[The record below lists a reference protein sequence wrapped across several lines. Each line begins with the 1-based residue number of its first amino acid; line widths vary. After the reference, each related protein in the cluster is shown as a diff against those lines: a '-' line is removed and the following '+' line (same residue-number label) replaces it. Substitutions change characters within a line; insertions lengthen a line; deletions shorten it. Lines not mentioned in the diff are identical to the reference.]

1 MLSSKI
7 DPGLPTC
14 ARAAVAKSGKLGR
27 HHRQPCPMKA
37 VRQARYL
44 EQVSAKPVEYQNDM
58 LARVQVDGLSCAGL
72 RRVKFSRVQLS
83 FIHAMKNARSWSPFS
98 RFAAFGAAALVTTVA
113 FGIRYL
119 IHPWVE
125 PYGAFQMF
133 VFACIVSEYYFGLG
147 PALLSLAMGGL
158 LGTYY
163 FVRPYQTFASMITRS
178 DVIVTGNFV
187 LVSVFVIVLIE
198 ILRRTLYTNQL
209 LLKVSQS
216 RHRVSLYREND
227 RMFLS
232 RKSADTRAR
241 VEQLLSRFDRT
252 LLLQLDDERY
262 YPQALLYRLA
272 PSLGSRT
279 AKGTHWM
286 EAFHPED
293 RPSLDSAFA
302 GLRAN
307 SGTRPVIS
315 ARIGEATDASLLVLE
330 RLEFEGALA
339 TVLRL
344 QESTAGEPAAP
355 GVAPAALTRATES
368 PPRKPFPFRPGRIPK

>member
-1 MLSSKI
+1 
-7 DPGLPTC
+7 
-14 ARAAVAKSGKLGR
+14 
-27 HHRQPCPMKA
+27 
-37 VRQARYL
+37 
-44 EQVSAKPVEYQNDM
+44 
-58 LARVQVDGLSCAGL
+58 
-72 RRVKFSRVQLS
+72 
-83 FIHAMKNARSWSPFS
+83 MKNARSWSPFS
-98 RFAAFGAAALVTTVA
+98 RIAAFGAAALVTAVA

-125 PYGAFQMF
+125 PYAPFQ
-133 VFACIVSEYYFGLG
+133 VFLLACIVSEYYFGIG
-147 PALLSLAMGGL
+147 PALLSLAMGGV

-163 FVRPYQTFASMITRS
+163 FVRPYQTFAAMITRS
-178 DVIVTGNFV
+178 DIIVTGNFV
-187 LVSVFVIVLIE
+187 LVSVFVIALIE

-216 RHRVSLYREND
+216 RHRISLYREND

-232 RKSADTRAR
+232 RKSADTAAR

-272 PSLGSRT
+272 PSLVSRT
-279 AKGTHWM
+279 AKGAHWL

-293 RPSLDSAFA
+293 RPSLDAAFA
-302 GLRAN
+302 DLRAD
-307 SGTRPVIS
+307 SATRPVIS
-315 ARIGEATDASLLVLE
+315 ARIGDAADASLLVLE

-344 QESTAGEPAAP
+344 QEGALAEHVEASVAP
-355 GVAPAALTRATES
+355 GALTRAAES
-368 PPRKPFPFRPGRIPK
+368 PPRKPYPFRPGRIPR